1 MSARLSSLLPGT
13 LLLAACVAYEG
24 DDASPQRIHDE
35 LAERAG
41 GNFSFADAASLAL
54 RQNPE
59 LRAAEARARAAG
71 AAATVPLPV
80 VGEWRGRNEAVGAM
94 LDPIALL
101 GLGPRGAAMQAA
113 DAQAAQA
120 ATALAVARWRTLA
133 ELAEVFRLHRVAE
146 ELRPPGLGALDAD
159 AYEQAGLASEVAAAM
174 LRAAD
179 ARARSEQV
187 ELDRLR
193 DDQVARLRHLL
204 GLPDGAV
211 VELVHEADPVGPID
225 GELPE
230 LLSRPDVTLAAAR
243 FEVADREFR
252 RAVAAQ
258 YPSFQ
263 LGPNVSLRG
272 DPLRAMAMLN
282 VPLGMQGLAE
292 AARERREAARHDI
305 EDVLLEAQREAQV
318 ADAARLAALATDE
331 TAQAMLAARRAAFV
345 AASAAVEVEPDAFQ
359 RYAGAAGEYAKAA
372 ADRRRAA
379 AALAVADVRHAVAY
393 GWPQPSNEEEN
404 R

>member
-13 LLLAACVAYEG
+13 LLFAACVAYEG
-24 DDASPQRIHDE
+24 DDASPSLIHDE
-35 LAERAG
+35 LAERVG
-41 GNFSFADAASLAL
+41 GSYSFADAASVAL

-71 AAATVPLPV
+71 AAATVPLPI

-113 DAQAAQA
+113 DARAAQA

-146 ELRPPGLGALDAD
+146 ELRAPEVGALDAD
-159 AYEQAGLASEVAAAM
+159 AFQQAGLASDVAAAM

-179 ARARSEQV
+179 ARARAEQI

-193 DDQVARLRHLL
+193 DDQLARLRHLL
-204 GLPDGAV
+204 GLPDSAV
-211 VELVHEADPVGPID
+211 VELIHEDDPVGPVA
-225 GELPE
+225 GELPD
-230 LLSRPDVTLAAAR
+230 LLSRPDLALAAAR
-243 FEVADREFR
+243 FEVADRELR

-272 DPLRAMAMLN
+272 DPLRAMGMLN
-282 VPLGMQGLAE
+282 VPVGMYGLAE
-292 AARERREAARHDI
+292 AAREQREAARHDV
-305 EDVLLEAQREAQV
+305 EDALLEARR
-318 ADAARLAALATDE
+318 DAALASAARRAALATDE
-331 TAQAMLAARRAAFV
+331 TAQAMLAARRTAFV
-345 AASAAVEVEPDAFQ
+345 AARAAIEVEPDAFQ
-359 RYAGAAGEYAKAA
+359 RFASAAGEYAVAA
-372 ADRRRAA
+372 AERRRAA
-379 AALAVADVRHAVAY
+379 AALALADVRHAVAY
-393 GWPQPSNEEEN
+393 GWPQPSQQEEH

>member
-1 MSARLSSLLPGT
+1 MSAPHLSLLSVT
-13 LLLAACVAYEG
+13 LLLAACVSYER
-24 DDASPQRIHDE
+24 DAVS
-35 LAERAG
+35 LERVAREVATRRG
-41 GNFSFADAASLAL
+41 GTYSFTEAASQAL

-80 VGEWRGRNEAVGAM
+80 IGEWRGRNEAVGAM

-101 GLGPRGAAMQAA
+101 GLGPRGAVMEAA
-113 DAQAAQA
+113 DARAVQA
-120 ATALAVARWRTLA
+120 ATALAVARWRALA
-133 ELAEVFRLHRVAE
+133 ELAEIYRLHRVAE
-146 ELRPPGLGALDAD
+146 ELRAPDLGELDVTAF
-159 AYEQAGLASEVAAAM
+159 ERAGLASEVSAAM
-174 LRAAD
+174 LRAAA
-179 ARARSEQV
+179 ARTRAERV

-193 DDQVARLRHLL
+193 ADQLARLRHLL
-204 GLPDGAV
+204 GLPDDA
-211 VELVHEADPVGPID
+211 ELTLVHEEEPVGPVE

-230 LLSRPDVTLAAAR
+230 LLTRPDVALAAAR

-263 LGPNVSLRG
+263 LGPNFSLRG

-282 VPLGMQGLAE
+282 VPVGMQGLAE

-305 EDVLLEAQREAQV
+305 EDVLLEARREAQI

-331 TAQAMLAARRAAFV
+331 TAKAMLTARRAAFR
-345 AASAAVEVEPDAFQ
+345 AASTAVDVEPDAFQ
-359 RYAGAAGEYAKAA
+359 RFAGAASEYAKAA

-393 GWPQPSNEEEN
+393 GWPQPNQQEETP
-404 R
+404 

>member
-1 MSARLSSLLPGT
+1 M
-13 LLLAACVAYEG
+13 
-24 DDASPQRIHDE
+24 
-35 LAERAG
+35 RAG
-41 GNFSFADAASLAL
+41 GRFSFAEAASLAL

-113 DAQAAQA
+113 DARAAQA

-133 ELAEVFRLHRVAE
+133 ELAEAFRLHRVAAQ
-146 ELRPPGLGALDAD
+146 LRAPDLGTLDVTAF
-159 AYEQAGLASEVAAAM
+159 ERAGLASEVAAAM
-174 LRAAD
+174 LRAAG
-179 ARARSEQV
+179 ARARAEKV

-193 DDQVARLRHLL
+193 DDQRARLRHLL
-204 GLPDGAV
+204 GLPAGAV
-211 VELVHEADPVGPID
+211 VELLHEDDPVGPID
-225 GELPE
+225 GQLPA

-292 AARERREAARHDI
+292 AARERREAARHDV
-305 EDVLLEAQREAQV
+305 EDVLLEARREAQV

-331 TAQAMLAARRAAFV
+331 TAEAMLAARRAAFV
-345 AASAAVEVEPDAFQ
+345 AAGAAVEVEPDAFH

-379 AALAVADVRHAVAY
+379 AALAVADVRYAVAY
-393 GWPQPSNEEEN
+393 GWPKPGSMEEN